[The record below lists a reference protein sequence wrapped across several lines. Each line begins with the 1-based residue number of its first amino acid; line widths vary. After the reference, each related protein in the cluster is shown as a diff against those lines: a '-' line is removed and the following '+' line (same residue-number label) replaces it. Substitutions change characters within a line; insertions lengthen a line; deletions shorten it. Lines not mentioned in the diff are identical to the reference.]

1 MFLPATCQESDCSW
15 ASFGSFVNC
24 GVIMISSNNL
34 CLLYSDFVTTEGAI
48 TSNALRPT
56 YVTQKGSP
64 SRTPGGGD
72 ARVYTTPNIRVFPN
86 MGLCRQRFSAID
98 GIQVIA
104 RFFFF
109 KRVHAVLWGEP
120 VSCGAGPVSA
130 SQGGNRQ
137 AFPWA
142 CWPRMLVP
150 TGRVLASPCRRA
162 AAVQMPHRIQK
173 QHSLWGRSGVV
184 ERDSQPGQ
192 DFSSASIRGL
202 EWNSYSLTLMVL
214 LLFFNGTGHRDSLDY
229 PQG

>member
-104 RFFFF
+104 RFFFSS
-109 KRVHAVLWGEP
+109 VCMQSYGESRFP
-120 VSCGAGPVSA
+120 AELAQYQLVKVATGRPSPGLAGPACWFPRAGCLLLLAEGPQLCKCPTEYRSSTVCGAGVVLWKETA
-130 SQGGNRQ
+130 NRV
-137 AFPWA
+137 
-142 CWPRMLVP
+142 RIS
-150 TGRVLASPCRRA
+150 VLPLSVA
-162 AAVQMPHRIQK
+162 
-173 QHSLWGRSGVV
+173 L
-184 ERDSQPGQ
+184 
-192 DFSSASIRGL
+192 
-202 EWNSYSLTLMVL
+202 
-214 LLFFNGTGHRDSLDY
+214 NGTATLLR
-229 PQG
+229 